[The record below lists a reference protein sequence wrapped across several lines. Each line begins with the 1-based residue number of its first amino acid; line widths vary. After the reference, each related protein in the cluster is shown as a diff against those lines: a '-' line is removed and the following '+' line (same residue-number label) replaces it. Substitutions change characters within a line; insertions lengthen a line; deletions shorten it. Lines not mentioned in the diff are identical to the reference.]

1 MDQTAFNQIVTYYV
15 QQRLKGMDFG
25 QIRAELTEKKVTHDT
40 INRLIKAID
49 NEELYKVERKSNQQ
63 KGIEYILFG
72 LLLIFIPLSILLYDY
87 VSDNGPLENL
97 HIIIYPSFILG
108 IPMFTFGVNKY
119 RQKPDRYKSNY
130 PMNDKTSRDQD
141 IEFVNSHNWWFK

>member
-25 QIRAELTEKKVTHDT
+25 QIRAELTEKKATPDT

-63 KGIEYILFG
+63 KGIEY
-72 LLLIFIPLSILLYDY
+72 LLLGFLLLVVPCVLLTPNDFTK
-87 VSDNGPLENL
+87 DATKEA
-97 HIIIYPSFILG
+97 IYWLCGLG
-108 IPMFTFGVNKY
+108 FTFGIPLIGLGIRKHLQTPTDHKGYPTIRNSASGERSINY
-119 RQKPDRYKSNY
+119 HSTECFDPD
-130 PMNDKTSRDQD
+130 
-141 IEFVNSHNWWFK
+141 